1 MHRHGEYKMPG
12 GKLVVVDLELLA
24 GRLERVV
31 VSGDFF
37 LDPDEALEAIDKAL
51 TGLPAATDTAALAQA
66 VQAGL
71 PEGTTMFGLSAEA
84 IAVAVRR
91 AVDGMPA
98 DDTPTT

>member
-12 GKLVVVDLELLA
+12 GKLVVVDLEVLG

-37 LDPDEALEAIDKAL
+37 LDPDEALEAIDTSL
-51 TGLPAATDTAALAQA
+51 TGLSASTDTAALANA

-84 IAVAVRR
+84 IAIAVRR
-91 AVDGMPA
+91 AVDGIPA
-98 DDTPTT
+98 DDTPPK

>member
-1 MHRHGEYKMPG
+1 MQRHGEYKMPG
-12 GKLVVVDLELLA
+12 AKLVVVDLELVA

-37 LDPDEALEAIDKAL
+37 LDPDEALDAINAVL
-51 TGLPAATDTAALAQA
+51 TGLPAATDATALAQA

-71 PEGTTMFGLSAEA
+71 PEGTTMFGVSAEA

-98 DDTPTT
+98 DGSPSA